1 MTSNFTSQEDA
12 EDLAIVLREAREIQR
27 VSVADLA
34 YRTGMR
40 TVDVLEFE
48 AARVFPARDQSPS
61 RCGRSGSRL
70 SERASRG
77 DPRKADDEP
86 HPRGTAGVSDNHL
99 ATGLA
104 AERYSGPNTRTPQ
117 QLIAH
122 LRQAPVELP
131 EGPAADD
138 S

>member
-1 MTSNFTSQEDA
+1 MTSNFTSQEDD

-34 YRTGMR
+34 Y
-40 TVDVLEFE
+40 
-48 AARVFPARDQSPS
+48 
-61 RCGRSGSRL
+61 
-70 SERASRG
+70 
-77 DPRKADDEP
+77 
-86 HPRGTAGVSDNHL
+86 SDNHL

-104 AERYSGPNTRTPQ
+104 AERYSRPNTRTPQ

-122 LRQAPVELP
+122 LRKAPVELP